1 MNKKDQLAKH
11 MGKCQCKLCGQL
23 FATDDMSDEHY
34 PAKSVGND
42 DIVSFD
48 IVKLMD
54 SLMSEEYR
62 LKTLERMHHGE
73 TVEEIYQKDF
83 DTVFSKPKYPKGRTA
98 RTLCRECNTFLGR
111 YDEAYLKFFNND
123 GDPKVIK
130 GYNPKTKFQI
140 IKSIF
145 GKFLS
150 VPEAAEESF
159 DFIDFLWDENCAEYD
174 GVWNLYF
181 IKRNLTTDLMG
192 YADIGTGKAEYDEGV
207 VYELSDEKFIF
218 NLLNFEK
225 HSCFNMTNIFD
236 IKKKNYTIV
245 EGVDDP
251 SGGYHGQILL
261 DRLFS
266 SMTENDI
273 DS

>member
-1 MNKKDQLAKH
+1 MNNKDQLVNHIK
-11 MGKCQCKLCGQL
+11 KCQCKLCGQY
-23 FATDDMSDEHY
+23 FDTDEMSDEHY
-34 PAKSVGND
+34 PARSVGND

-54 SLMSEEYR
+54 SLMSDEYR
-62 LKTLERMHHGE
+62 QKTLERMQQGE
-73 TVEEIYQKDF
+73 TPEEIYQKDF
-83 DTVFSKPKYPKGRTA
+83 DTVFSKPKFPKGRTA
-98 RTLCRECNTFLGR
+98 RTLCRECNTFLGK
-111 YDEAYLKFFNND
+111 YDEAYLKFFNNN

-130 GYNPKTKFQI
+130 GYSPKTKVQI

-159 DFIDFLWDENCAEYD
+159 DFIDFLRDADRTEYD
-174 GVWNLYF
+174 GVWNLYL
-181 IKRNLTTDLMG
+181 IKRNYTTDLMG
-192 YADIGTGKAEYDEGV
+192 YADIGTGKEEYAEGV

-225 HSCFNMTNIFD
+225 HSCFDMTNIFD
-236 IKKKNYTIV
+236 ILKKHYTIV

-261 DRLFS
+261 GRLFS
-266 SMTENDI
+266 SMTENDS